1 MKDVNAKIV
10 KRDLNPLKT
19 LQDKKVRQHGEAK
32 TRNISN
38 IFCTENS
45 NNKILEKKPQN
56 KILLQILEE
65 YRMKMTFG
73 YRT

>member
-10 KRDLNPLKT
+10 KHDLNPLKT
-19 LQDKKVRQHGEAK
+19 LQDKKVRQHGEAN
-32 TRNISN
+32 TRKISI

-45 NNKILEKKPQN
+45 KNKILEKKN

-65 YRMKMTFG
+65 YRMRMTFG
-73 YRT
+73 CRT

>member
-10 KRDLNPLKT
+10 KHDLNPLKT

-32 TRNISN
+32 TRKILI

-45 NNKILEKKPQN
+45 KNKIL
-56 KILLQILEE
+56 
-65 YRMKMTFG
+65 
-73 YRT
+73 